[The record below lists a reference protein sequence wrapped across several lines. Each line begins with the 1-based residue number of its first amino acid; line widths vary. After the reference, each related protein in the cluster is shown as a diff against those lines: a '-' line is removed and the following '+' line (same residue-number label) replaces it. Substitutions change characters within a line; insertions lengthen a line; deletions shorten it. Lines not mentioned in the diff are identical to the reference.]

1 MLTFEKFSEFNRTRS
16 EVYFP
21 DCAKWEEAHWGN
33 ALAGEAGEL
42 CNIIKKRH
50 RGWKESDNISDEEV
64 GKEIADIICYCD
76 LLAGKVGLRLED
88 ILIQKF
94 NEVSDRYNSMIKL

>member
-1 MLTFEKFSEFNRTRS
+1 MLTFQRFSEINRLRNALH
-16 EVYFP
+16 FP

-76 LLAGKVGLRLED
+76 LLAGKIGKNLAD
-88 ILIQKF
+88 IVTQKF
-94 NEVSDRYNSMIKL
+94 NEVSDRYDCDIKL